1 MKLVNIFYS
10 LNICKV
16 EWIIYQ
22 PQVARRHTWFTLCII
37 KVQQVWCWAAVVSTW
52 QKCLYFINKK
62 LFYKRFEKWNQ
73 LIFECKPFPIYMQS
87 EGVYW
92 NQVDFIK
99 EVNLAE
105 LEYMIYTQTLVAI
118 WSQTLGST
126 ADTFVIF
133 LELSIL
139 IDIWSI
145 WIKSDTQT
153 LVAI

>member
-1 MKLVNIFYS
+1 
-10 LNICKV
+10 
-16 EWIIYQ
+16 
-22 PQVARRHTWFTLCII
+22 
-37 KVQQVWCWAAVVSTW
+37 
-52 QKCLYFINKK
+52 
-62 LFYKRFEKWNQ
+62 
-73 LIFECKPFPIYMQS
+73 MQS

-118 WSQTLGST
+118 WSQTLGSI
-126 ADTFVIF
+126 ADMFVIF

-153 LVAI
+153 LAAI